1 MTIREIVLTIV
12 DTAALTAGVIAVIGL
27 LAWGLSATIDWIK
40 GELAP
45 EEELEIIDDK

>member
-27 LAWGLSATIDWIK
+27 LAWGLSATVDWIK
-40 GELAP
+40 EEMKP

>member
-45 EEELEIIDDK
+45 EEELEVIDDK

>member
-12 DTAALTAGVIAVIGL
+12 DTAALTAGVITVIGL
-27 LAWGLSATIDWIK
+27 LAWGLSATVDWIK

>member
-27 LAWGLSATIDWIK
+27 LAWGLSATVDWIK